1 MTEGK
6 KFLKITGITAAV
18 YLAMKYLLPYV
29 VPFFISW
36 ILVVLLNPLTERI
49 SRRTRFRKEWILAVL
64 LLLILGLFGVGFYGL
79 YGLLTD
85 QIRKIAGNFDLY
97 YTGFCAVIDEC
108 CTMADRRFGICSEDL
123 RELIYSGIDHA
134 ASQIRVYLVP
144 GVVNYSFRYLK
155 KLADAGVFLLMIF
168 VSAILL
174 RKDYD
179 EIKEKLQVYHWY
191 QCSVRIRERMWKQ
204 GGMYLRAQ
212 GMIIGIVMVQCCI
225 GLWLLGSP
233 YFLVLGIIIG
243 LTDALP
249 FIGTGTLLIPIAA
262 VLLFQKN
269 YALAAGYGGLFLLTY
284 LTREFLEPKL
294 IGNKLGIYPIV
305 MAAVVYAGLYLYGP
319 GGVLFGPVSLLLIL
333 EIEKEFEAAG
343 K

>member
-1 MTEGK
+1 MTESK
-6 KFLKITGITAAV
+6 KFLKTTGITTAV

-36 ILVVLLNPLTERI
+36 ILVVLLNPLTERV
-49 SRRTRFRKEWILAVL
+49 SRRTRFRKEWILSVL
-64 LLLILGLFGVGFYGL
+64 LLLILGLVGVGFYGL

-85 QIRKIAGNFDLY
+85 QIRNIAENFELY

-108 CTMADRRFGICSEDL
+108 CTMADRRLGICSEDL
-123 RELIYSGIDHA
+123 RELIYSGIDYA

-155 KLADAGVFLLMIF
+155 KLADAGVFLLMVF

-191 QCSVRIRERMWKQ
+191 QCSMRIFERMWKQ

-212 GMIIGIVMVQCCI
+212 GVIIGIVVAQCSI

-249 FIGTGTLLIPIAA
+249 FIGTGTILIPMAG
-262 VLLFQKN
+262 VWLFQKN
-269 YALAAGYGGLFLLTY
+269 YALAVGYGVLFLLTY

-319 GGVLFGPVSLLLIL
+319 GGVLLGPISLLLIL
-333 EIEKEFEAAG
+333 EIEKEIGAEG